1 MNRILQIPPRY
12 VGLAALCLLSLVYLA
27 LFHYTR
33 YGIDE
38 GAAHGLLLNW
48 TIGSE
53 KISAV
58 ATFGFP
64 DLRALLFAPL
74 NFNWVGDLTA
84 AKVLTMYLTFATAL
98 MLYRWAEKNLD
109 DETALFAT
117 GLWLVAPL
125 TIAQTD
131 SIGAGN
137 YLAFC
142 AISSY
147 WLNQYLRASTRS
159 ISGYYFIIVMVM
171 ALAVSMHPAGLGM
184 AIAMAW
190 SWWRNDGGNARRR
203 YAMIGGLGIF
213 IAFVLFSRMGWPEVE
228 AFHPMRALAGILIG
242 DLSYF
247 KSLPIGFAL
256 VSAVLLLL
264 SAIAAVKRSRDDV
277 FTMMLV
283 SGIVVGLIAPDHGWA
298 QLALLLILYEGIK
311 ALITL
316 NSRVGVMNVMAR
328 RGLVAL
334 AVFALSFLFMIGD
347 KEHFLLK
354 EHHRLQPTDQV
365 ISNLA
370 RLTSATNKT
379 VYVASQW
386 PARTMLATRR
396 DAFPILRPV
405 KDDPEAF
412 LKEMHGITY
421 MVFDQYDSRNKLL
434 RRVVAELS
442 DRIQTIAILKGG
454 VIMQLPPAEKRQKQ

>member
-1 MNRILQIPPRY
+1 MNRILQIPPRW

-27 LFHYTR
+27 LFHYNR
-33 YGIDE
+33 FGIDE
-38 GAAHGLLLNW
+38 GAAHGLLLDW

-98 MLYRWAEKNLD
+98 MLYRWAEKTLD

-131 SIGAGN
+131 SIGTGN

-142 AISSY
+142 AIASY
-147 WLNQYLRASTRS
+147 WLDQYLRASTRT

-184 AIAMAW
+184 ALAMAW
-190 SWWRNDGGNARRR
+190 SWWRHGGGNARRR
-203 YAMIGGLGIF
+203 YAMIGGLGVF
-213 IAFVLFSRMGWPEVE
+213 ISFVLFSRMGWPEVE
-228 AFHPMRALAGILIG
+228 TFQPMRALAGILIG

-264 SAIAAVKRSRDDV
+264 SAIAAVKRSRDV
-277 FTMMLV
+277 FSMMLIT
-283 SGIVVGLIAPDHGWA
+283 GLVVGLIAPDHGWA

-316 NSRVGVMNVMAR
+316 NSRVNVTSVMAR
-328 RGLVAL
+328 RGLVAV

-365 ISNLA
+365 ISDLA
-370 RLTSATNKT
+370 RLTSATSKPI
-379 VYVASQW
+379 YVASQW

-405 KDDPEAF
+405 KDDPEAY
-412 LKEMHGITY
+412 LKRMQGITY
-421 MVFDQYDSRNKLL
+421 MVFDQYDNRNKLL

-454 VIMQLPPAEKRQKQ
+454 VILQLPPSKKQQKR